1 MSHHLMVARSVSEQ
15 LPTVAIRAAVEVIC
29 NDSHG
34 PSITLTV
41 IKTPGGFRRSRPGI
55 PSIFRAPFQPDGAR
69 DGVVS
74 LVGSGHVTMMRVG
87 SIGSALLVQAFTAE
101 LCLMCVVDDPVED
114 GVGQRQVSAASKALL
129 SASRLSIDCDSSA
142 GGQVIADP
150 RDNPVPRLPRPAPW
164 AAHVT
169 IRTNTPSS

>member
-1 MSHHLMVARSVSEQ
+1 MSHHLKAASSVSEQ
-15 LPTVAIRAAVEVIC
+15 LPTVAIRAAIEVIC
-29 NDSHG
+29 QDSHG
-34 PSITLTV
+34 PSIALTV
-41 IKTPGGFRRSRPGI
+41 IKTLCGFRRSGPGI

-74 LVGSGHVTMMRVG
+74 VVGSGHVTMMRVE
-87 SIGSALLVQAFTAE
+87 SSGSALLAQAFAAE
-101 LCLMCVVDDPVED
+101 LCPMCVVDDPVEG
-114 GVGQRQVSAASKALL
+114 GVGQRQVSAASKASL
-129 SASRLSIDCDSSA
+129 SASPPSIDCDSGT

-150 RDNPVPRLPRPAPW
+150 RDDPVPRLPWPAPW